1 MTSRFA
7 IPVPSDFDFRATVLS
22 HGWCNLA
29 PFAWDMDAAVLER
42 PLRVPGR
49 PTVTAA
55 FRQPGGRGAP
65 VEVAV
70 RGGRGARE
78 RRAIEEAAV
87 VMLRL
92 GADLSPFYAR
102 CRGAGRPFATARRHG
117 FGRLL
122 RSPTLFE
129 DLAKILAT
137 TNTTWSGTKSMV
149 VKLIALCAT
158 DGAFPSPD
166 EVAAAGT
173 GRVRDEAR
181 WGYRAAALVELAEKV
196 AGGGLDL
203 ARWESWEG
211 SSEELEAE
219 VRSLRGF
226 GPYAAAHVLALLG
239 RHDFIAVD
247 TVFRTFVRRRHF
259 PRSRKAPTDR
269 RMMAVYD
276 GWGEWRGLA
285 YWYEM
290 WAEVMEDRK
299 LLEAL

>member
-203 ARWESWEG
+203 ARWESWE
-211 SSEELEAE
+211 
-219 VRSLRGF
+219 
-226 GPYAAAHVLALLG
+226 
-239 RHDFIAVD
+239 D
-247 TVFRTFVRRRHF
+247 RRRSWRRRSARCADSVPTP
-259 PRSRKAPTDR
+259 PRTSWRSSAGTTSSRWTPCSARSCAGATSPGPARRPPT
-269 RMMAVYD
+269 A
-276 GWGEWRGLA
+276 A
-285 YWYEM
+285 
-290 WAEVMEDRK
+290 
-299 LLEAL
+299 